1 MMLRRGET
9 LLYVF
14 STALLVALPVATLSL
29 SYPFRMYLEDLSSV
43 EDTGGLYLV
52 LQGSALS
59 DSILDPGVVEVLRG
73 FDHIGLIVVEGFVDD
88 AILSLGDGGYP
99 IHLRFVDDLK
109 SYSKLIDLRVEGR
122 VPACSSE
129 VLVGVSLARL
139 YSIRVGDRVGIILGS
154 RSIDVYVSGLAR
166 SNSQCD
172 YEVIAPM
179 GLAEILGFDRLSMVE
194 FRFKPGVGVDDALLE
209 LSRILPLDVRV
220 YGTRRIGEYV
230 YGIGEQIARFLYV
243 WIIPVYIVLA
253 VSSYI
258 SSMSLI
264 SGSAYELSIIKDLGA
279 GRATVSLSILVY
291 VALTSIIGSMLGLSI
306 GLAGVQ
312 VASRII
318 GWIHPSISLT
328 PILNV
333 YDALIV
339 FILSVTVSILGS
351 MPHILG
357 WVRMGSMGGYV

>member
-1 MMLRRGET
+1 
-9 LLYVF
+9 
-14 STALLVALPVATLSL
+14 
-29 SYPFRMYLEDLSSV
+29 
-43 EDTGGLYLV
+43 
-52 LQGSALS
+52 
-59 DSILDPGVVEVLRG
+59 
-73 FDHIGLIVVEGFVDD
+73 
-88 AILSLGDGGYP
+88 
-99 IHLRFVDDLK
+99 
-109 SYSKLIDLRVEGR
+109 
-122 VPACSSE
+122 
-129 VLVGVSLARL
+129 
-139 YSIRVGDRVGIILGS
+139 
-154 RSIDVYVSGLAR
+154 
-166 SNSQCD
+166 
-172 YEVIAPM
+172 
-179 GLAEILGFDRLSMVE
+179 
-194 FRFKPGVGVDDALLE
+194 E